1 MPVMELIYQ
10 TNLFCTVKNMGVGEL
25 LAETSLIGTEIEAV
39 GRLIIDKKT
48 FEIKEASWEVY
59 RSPGGKLNGRKVVT
73 GLKGVTAYFDAG
85 EDLCRAVGSEA
96 GGLAKRMLTE
106 CITGI
111 IQAET
116 SLHIERGYPT
126 QEDYCEY
133 FENYYINS
141 CRYYSNLHRLSRK
154 LSEYVK
160 GYRRRDNHFSRVKSC
175 SVFRW
180 PEGFYTV
187 GNLCDS
193 HQEMGVTVSMNGDG
207 LVIDC
212 TASFLRAPD
221 MVCFENSALMGHLK
235 GIVFPRL
242 GKKQIKNFIGGPQG
256 CVHLV
261 DLVND
266 LRQVAAAVIKSDELP
281 SIASSILP
289 A

>member
-25 LAETSLIGTEIEAV
+25 LAETSLAGTEIEAV
-39 GRLIIDKKT
+39 GRLVIHKKT
-48 FEIKEASWEVY
+48 FEIKEAFWEVY
-59 RSPGGKLNGRKVVT
+59 RSPGGKLNGRNVVA
-73 GLKGVTAYFDAG
+73 GLKGVTAYFNAG
-85 EDLCRAVGSEA
+85 GELRRVVGSEA
-96 GGLAKRMLTE
+96 GGLARRMLAE
-106 CITGI
+106 CIIGI

-126 QEDYCEY
+126 LEDYREY

-141 CRYYSNLHRLSRK
+141 CRYYSNLHRLSCK

-160 GYRRRDNHFSRVKSC
+160 GYRRRDNHFNRVKSC
-175 SVFRW
+175 SVFRR
-180 PEGFYTV
+180 PGGFYAV

-193 HQEMGVTVSMNGDG
+193 HQEMGVDVSMDGDG

-221 MVCFENSALMGHLK
+221 TVCFENSALLGHLK
-235 GIVFPRL
+235 GTVFPRL

-266 LRQVAAAVIKSDELP
+266 LSEVASAVIKSDESPLNV
-281 SIASSILP
+281 SSVLP